1 MTVLTWESLEL
12 KPEEVFRAMGYGG
25 VKKEMNA
32 TVREITE
39 NTRNKALKLI
49 KAQCLYILVPVEV
62 AGTNQILLDGKYKL
76 SCVDKF
82 FQGASQAAVGITT
95 AGPDLEQEVT
105 NLFNAGEALEGITLD
120 AYGTTAVDEARGL
133 VRREVFEKVSAE
145 GMTIGFNVSPG
156 GHKIP
161 MEGQR
166 VIFSLVN
173 AEQIGVRLTASFL
186 MSPVKSSSFIIP
198 VGKNLAMPF
207 ESFCTTCD
215 YCSGRATCQNSRY
228 R

>member
-1 MTVLTWESLEL
+1 MTVLIWESLEL

-25 VKKEMNA
+25 KKKEIHA
-32 TVREITE
+32 TVRETAE

-49 KAQCLYILVPVEV
+49 KAQCVYTLVPVEV
-62 AGTNQILLDGKYKL
+62 TGPNQILLDGQYQL
-76 SCVDKF
+76 SCADKF
-82 FQGASQAAVGITT
+82 FQGASQAAVSITT
-95 AGPDLEQEVT
+95 AGADIEQEAT
-105 NLFNAGEALEGITLD
+105 HLFNAGEALEGLTLD

-133 VRREVFEKVSAE
+133 VRREVFNKVSAE

-161 MEGQR
+161 LEGQK
-166 VIFSLVN
+166 VIFSLVD
-173 AEQIGVRLTASFL
+173 AEQIGVRLTDSML

-198 VGKNLAMPF
+198 VGKNLALPF